1 MQQKEGV
8 LDENLKKLNSEMKK
22 TAKEKKE
29 VEDKSSQLRHEIE
42 EVRKTAQ
49 QNTVRSPS
57 LLI

>member
-29 VEDKSSQLRHEIE
+29 VEDKSTQLRHEIE